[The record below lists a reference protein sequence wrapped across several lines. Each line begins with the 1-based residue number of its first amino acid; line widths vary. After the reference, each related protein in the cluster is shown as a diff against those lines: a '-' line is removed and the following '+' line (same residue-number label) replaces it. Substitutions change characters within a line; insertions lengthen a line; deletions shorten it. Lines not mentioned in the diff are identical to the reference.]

1 MEIKFEL
8 DTDKAMKAS
17 VAIAVS
23 LGLCRVSKH
32 TDSTQLAAANAIAII
47 IIIAFLYGLRATTK
61 PAKA

>member
-8 DTDKAMKAS
+8 DTDKATKAS

-32 TDSTQLAAANAIAII
+32 TDSTPLAAANAIIIVAAI
-47 IIIAFLYGLRATTK
+47 LYRPQASTK
-61 PAKA
+61 PDKK